1 MNIFGGMDILWLSFM
16 GPYNFGLD
24 LEVISMH
31 FSILMSR
38 YRMVEILEDAKISK
52 ILFWCL
58 IFLIFLGDEW

>member
-1 MNIFGGMDILWLSFM
+1 
-16 GPYNFGLD
+16 
-24 LEVISMH
+24 MH
-31 FSILMSR
+31 FSILMSW